1 MISAADYYADK
12 VAPVPSLNSTI
23 ARILITRCPLLAW
36 YSHPRLNPNWKP
48 EPFDRRM
55 NLGSYAHHV
64 LLGQA
69 DSAITVIDPT
79 KYLSKQGA
87 VPKGW
92 TNDAIRQARD
102 DAMVAGKLPVLK
114 DEMPAVNA
122 MVDAV
127 REAMAQNDDLRGYG
141 LDNGRS
147 EHTIHW
153 HEGETHFRARLDHV
167 SQDRKLIYDY
177 KTVSNAEP
185 EDFLRHAMSMGYD
198 LQGAFYL
205 LGNQHP
211 DTKYVWIVQEIEP
224 PYAVSF
230 IGMSPA
236 LVELGMRKV
245 ARAIDIWR
253 ECMASGKWPGYSA
266 RVQWA
271 DPPSWALAREEE
283 KDGIFS

>member
-1 MISAADYYADK
+1 MA
-12 VAPVPSLNSTI
+12 
-23 ARILITRCPLLAW
+23 
-36 YSHPRLNPNWKP
+36 HPRLNPNWRP

-69 DSAITVIDPT
+69 DSGIAIVDPAD
-79 KYLSKQGA
+79 YLSKQGA
-87 VPKGW
+87 IPKGW

-102 DAMVAGKLPVLK
+102 DAMGFGKLPVLK
-114 DEMPAVNA
+114 DEMPAVYA

-141 LDNGRS
+141 LDNGQS
-147 EHTIHW
+147 EHVLHW
-153 HEGETHFRARLDHV
+153 HEGETHFRARLDHI
-167 SQDRKLIYDY
+167 SQDRKVIYDY

-185 EDFLRHAMSMGYD
+185 EDFLRHALSMGYD

-205 LGNQHP
+205 LGNQRP

-230 IGMSPA
+230 VGMAPA
-236 LVELGMRKV
+236 LIELGMRKV
-245 ARAIDIWR
+245 ARSINIWR
-253 ECMASGKWPGYSA
+253 ECMASGKWPGYSS
-266 RVQWA
+266 RVLWA
-271 DPPSWALAREEE
+271 DPPEWALKREEE
-283 KDGIFS
+283 ANGVYA